1 MKKSMLL
8 KSLVIGFAI
17 VLIPSTAVMQWIA
30 HEHPVY
36 RKSLGWLRQ
45 SPQAAKLLGEGIRGG
60 WWITLKSSRHTL
72 TATMEYAVSG
82 SKGQGDALVSA
93 KKIDGNWEL
102 NSVWFRPQGGRI
114 VALLDR
120 RQQRR

>member
-36 RKSLGWLRQ
+36 RESLDWLRQ
-45 SPQAAKLLGEGIRGG
+45 SPQAAKLLGEGSEAAGG
-60 WWITLKSSRHTL
+60 YAKSSRHT
-72 TATMEYAVSG
+72 
-82 SKGQGDALVSA
+82 
-93 KKIDGNWEL
+93 
-102 NSVWFRPQGGRI
+102 
-114 VALLDR
+114 
-120 RQQRR
+120 